1 MVVVYKKHLTDCGKD
16 YFWLNQNEIP
26 TNISMSVKLKL
37 IEPYS
42 TSCKHSI
49 FDSPK
54 CLNYRI
60 FKEDFTLEKYFNILP
75 DDLSK
80 AFCHFR
86 ILNHRMPIEWGRFLG
101 TSRDDRICE
110 LCFNNKFGDE
120 YHYLIECSLVT
131 LEGFICQ
138 GTCLLDQ
145 ILILLGALCV
155 QVILRNYSR

>member
-1 MVVVYKKHLTDCGKD
+1 MK
-16 YFWLNQNEIP
+16 
-26 TNISMSVKLKL
+26 VKLKL
-37 IEPYS
+37 MELHS
-42 TSCKHSI
+42 TSWKHSI

-60 FKEDFTLEKYFNILP
+60 FKEDFTIEKYFNTLP

-80 AFCHFR
+80 AFCHFC

-101 TSRDDRICE
+101 TSRDDRMCE
-110 LCFNNKFGDE
+110 LCFITKLVMNIII
-120 YHYLIECSLVT
+120 YLSVLTLVM